1 MPILQRLPPGET
13 VRAFQLSPTRL
24 SFDEYDVATQILFS
38 HHYRIDG
45 GRLETFSAP
54 YRYVWPAEL
63 DLMARLAGM
72 RLCERWSDW
81 TRAAFTSQSTSHIS
95 VWEMP
100 A

>member
-24 SFDEYDVATQILFS
+24 SFDEYDVVTQTLYS
-38 HHYRIDG
+38 HHYRING
-45 GRLETFSAP
+45 ERLEIDSAP

-72 RLCERWSDW
+72 RLRERWSDW
-81 TRAAFTSQSTSHIS
+81 TRKPFTSESPSHIS
-95 VWEMP
+95 VWEQST
-100 A
+100 